1 MNAASSKSLLL
12 LGILLMVALGFQAG
26 AIKML
31 MSLQQPDTLNSARLA
46 AALEALPDRAAT
58 PRELPREPLV
68 ETPSA
73 PNTAIETAQNP
84 ELAAATAPAAHPEAV
99 TDAEAQ
105 ALQALAAPAAT
116 PAQPAAPNAPAM
128 NTAPAAATPIHN
140 PMLSNIPPP
149 IQLEPEAALLETA
162 PIPPTA
168 SAESPLAAAV
178 AALPASPEVP
188 PTASS
193 ANSNVNNN
201 LLEPDWLK
209 GRDPKRYTVQ
219 MYSGKD
225 MSKLREM
232 ATANA
237 SVAQPAYFTTTSRSG
252 PWYSLVIGDFAD
264 FNSAQAAASKLAG
277 QSGATK
283 PWIRRFSEIQAKMA
297 DKR

>member
-1 MNAASSKSLLL
+1 M
-12 LGILLMVALGFQAG
+12 F
-26 AIKML
+26 

-68 ETPSA
+68 EPLSA
-73 PNTAIETAQNP
+73 PNAAIESAQNP
-84 ELAAATAPAAHPEAV
+84 ELAAATSPAHPEAAA
-99 TDAEAQ
+99 DAEAQ
-105 ALQALAAPAAT
+105 ALQALAAPPAPAAT
-116 PAQPAAPNAPAM
+116 PAQPAAPNAPAISS
-128 NTAPAAATPIHN
+128 APAAATPTHN

-149 IQLEPEAALLETA
+149 IQLEPEAALLETS
-162 PIPPTA
+162 PIPLTA

-178 AALPASPEVP
+178 AAVPASPEVP
-188 PTASS
+188 PTTSS
-193 ANSNVNNN
+193 ANSSTNNN

-219 MYSGKD
+219 LYSGKD

-237 SVAQPAYFTTTSRSG
+237 GVAQPAYFTTTSRSG